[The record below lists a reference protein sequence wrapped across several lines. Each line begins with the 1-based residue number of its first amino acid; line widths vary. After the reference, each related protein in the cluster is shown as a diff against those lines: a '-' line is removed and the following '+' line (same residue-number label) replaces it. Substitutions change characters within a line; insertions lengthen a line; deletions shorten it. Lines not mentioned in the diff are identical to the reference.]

1 MTTSATGQLSQSTEL
16 AMDWAWAAARHRA
29 VSHAGPGTGAPNGT
43 TQPTIG
49 PADLLVGTLLA
60 HPDEDAEG
68 RVLLH
73 HFGLTARDVLPPGY
87 PKLSLQELRRAA
99 AGVDPGDPHH
109 PLDREAESVMASA
122 ASRAGGRVSLQY
134 LFGALLAV
142 EIPLRWRTSLA
153 ARGADAATV
162 RDSYNRWL
170 ETERKGGTEV
180 ERKDRAEVGGRR
192 LRRWLEREN
201 PRRPVDLPQYA
212 PDRIDSR
219 QDHIGVATE
228 AEAFARLIASCD
240 LTPPLAIAL
249 FGDWGSGKSFLMSAV
264 QDRLEALTARVADR
278 PQGEVR
284 VWKRIKQI
292 EFNAWEYVQG
302 NLWASLLENIF
313 AQLGSMQLQL
323 VDSWRAPVKE
333 QLAAAEE
340 DVQGGEKRVEA
351 ALAKVNT
358 LEEQVTQAQR
368 AVETA
373 GQDAAAAAEDKRR
386 LQAEE
391 QARKALQQFWGQV
404 PEALAG
410 QSGTELVV
418 AVREARAELQRGR
431 ALAAYWKDWR
441 HVAIASLGVLV
452 APVIAVL
459 LSLLPKISPQWAAFG
474 GLLSL
479 LPVATAIF
487 RGATR
492 WSAAVNQE
500 LQSAEAAVQ
509 QELDAPVAAAQREL
523 DEAREAAATARQE
536 LAQAEEALRLS
547 RLHTVDLDSELK
559 SLTPGRILVDFAD
572 RRSTEYG
579 RRLGLLGQVRKDL
592 GDLEGS
598 ILENNRRLLAG
609 EVPPDE
615 VGADD
620 VPNRIVLYIDDL
632 DRCPP
637 AKVVEVL
644 EAVHLLLAFEL
655 FVVVVAVDSRWLTSA
670 LVDRLV
676 ALQPRAADPDQPTT
690 HDYLEKIFQL
700 PFWVQPLASDGR
712 KALVHGLL
720 RGSVRAPDQDTGLD
734 QPGSGGLRVGPLEE
748 QLAEQMLHTFGTE
761 IRPDTS
767 PLLLEPADLALFE
780 SLAPLL
786 GDTPR
791 RVKRFVNICQLLYA
805 MAPPLTSGTGVES
818 ERARVALLGAICDG
832 SAEIAGQLLDGIEA
846 TRPEPGAAVTAPNR
860 EPVTLSAFVDGL
872 ESTCDRLER
881 ERLTGWL
888 REHPDWGAVPLARFD
903 VRLDMVRR
911 LRFDKPAVP

>member
-1 MTTSATGQLSQSTEL
+1 
-16 AMDWAWAAARHRA
+16 
-29 VSHAGPGTGAPNGT
+29 
-43 TQPTIG
+43 
-49 PADLLVGTLLA
+49 LLA
-60 HPDEDAEG
+60 HPDEDGEG

-73 HFGLTARDVLPPGY
+73 HFGLTARDVLPLGY
-87 PKLSLQELRRAA
+87 PKLSIQELRRAA
-99 AGVDPGDPHH
+99 AGVDAGDPH
-109 PLDREAESVMASA
+109 PLDQEAESVMASA
-122 ASRAGGRVSLQY
+122 ASMAPNGRVSLQY
-134 LFGALLAV
+134 LLGALLAV
-142 EIPLRWRTSLA
+142 QVPLRWRTSLA

-170 ETERKGGTEV
+170 EAERKGGTEAEPKGGTEV
-180 ERKDRAEVGGRR
+180 ERKGGAEVGGRR
-192 LRRWLEREN
+192 LRQWLQREN

-249 FGDWGSGKSFLMSAV
+249 FGDWGSGRSFLMSAV
-264 QDRLEALTARVADR
+264 QDRLKALTARVADR
-278 PQGEVR
+278 PQAEVR

-333 QLAAAEE
+333 QLEAAQE
-340 DVQGGEKRVEA
+340 DVQGGVERVEA

-358 LEEQVTQAQR
+358 LEEHVTQAQR
-368 AVETA
+368 AFETA
-373 GQDAAAAAEDKRR
+373 GQEAAAAAENKRR

-404 PEALAG
+404 AEALAG
-410 QSGTELVV
+410 QSGAELVV
-418 AVREARAELQRGR
+418 AVREARDELQGGR

-441 HVAIASLGVLV
+441 HVALASLGVLV

-459 LSLLPKISPQWAAFG
+459 LALLPKISPQWAALG

-479 LPVATAIF
+479 LPVATAIL
-487 RGATR
+487 RAATR
-492 WSAAVNQE
+492 WGAAVNKD

-509 QELDAPVAAAQREL
+509 QELAAPVVAAQRDL

-536 LAQAEEALRLS
+536 LARAEEQLRLS
-547 RLHTVDLDSELK
+547 QLHTADLDSELK

-592 GDLEGS
+592 EDLEGS
-598 ILENNRRLLAG
+598 ILENNRRLLAA

-670 LVDRLV
+670 LIDRLV
-676 ALQPRAADPDQPTT
+676 ALRPRTTIRTNRPPTT
-690 HDYLEKIFQL
+690 TWRRSSSYR
-700 PFWVQPLASDGR
+700 S
-712 KALVHGLL
+712 
-720 RGSVRAPDQDTGLD
+720 GSSR
-734 QPGSGGLRVGPLEE
+734 
-748 QLAEQMLHTFGTE
+748 
-761 IRPDTS
+761 
-767 PLLLEPADLALFE
+767 
-780 SLAPLL
+780 
-786 GDTPR
+786 
-791 RVKRFVNICQLLYA
+791 
-805 MAPPLTSGTGVES
+805 
-818 ERARVALLGAICDG
+818 
-832 SAEIAGQLLDGIEA
+832 
-846 TRPEPGAAVTAPNR
+846 
-860 EPVTLSAFVDGL
+860 
-872 ESTCDRLER
+872 
-881 ERLTGWL
+881 
-888 REHPDWGAVPLARFD
+888 
-903 VRLDMVRR
+903 
-911 LRFDKPAVP
+911 

>member
-1 MTTSATGQLSQSTEL
+1 MTTLATGQLSPSTEL
-16 AMDWAWAAARHRA
+16 AIDWAWAAARHRA
-29 VSHAGPGTGAPNGT
+29 VPHPGGASTGATNGT
-43 TQPTIG
+43 TEPTIG

-60 HPDEDAEG
+60 HPDEDGEG

-73 HFGLTARDVLPPGY
+73 HFGLTARDVLPTGY
-87 PKLSLQELRRAA
+87 PKLPIQDLRRE
-99 AGVDPGDPHH
+99 AGGVHPGDPH
-109 PLDREAESVMASA
+109 PLDEETESVLASA
-122 ASRAGGRVSLQY
+122 ASLAGGRVSLPY
-134 LFGALLAV
+134 LLGALLALDV
-142 EIPLRWRTSLA
+142 PLRWRTSLA

-162 RDSYNRWL
+162 RSSYNHWL
-170 ETERKGGTEV
+170 DAERKGAGT
-180 ERKDRAEVGGRR
+180 EVGGRR
-192 LRRWLEREN
+192 LRRWLEQEN

-240 LTPPLAIAL
+240 MSPPLAIAL
-249 FGDWGSGKSFLMSAV
+249 FGDWGSGKSFLMSSV
-264 QDRLEALTARVADR
+264 RDRLEALTARIADR

-284 VWKRIKQI
+284 VWKRIEQI

-302 NLWASLLENIF
+302 NLWASLLERIF

-323 VDSWRAPVKE
+323 VDSWRAPVE
-333 QLAAAEE
+333 AQL
-340 DVQGGEKRVEA
+340 EA
-351 ALAKVNT
+351 AKNEVRGGVERVATARAEVAT
-358 LEEQVTQAQR
+358 LEEQVTQAQQ
-368 AVETA
+368 AVDTA
-373 GQDAAAAAEDKRR
+373 GQEAVAAAEDVRR
-386 LQAEE
+386 REAEE

-404 PEALAG
+404 PEALAS
-410 QSGTELVV
+410 QSGADLVV
-418 AVREARAELQRGR
+418 AVRQARAELERGR

-441 HVAIASLGVLV
+441 HVARVSLGVLV

-459 LSLLPKISPQWAAFG
+459 LALVPQISAQWAAFG
-474 GLLSL
+474 GLVSL
-479 LPVATAIF
+479 VPVVTATLRA
-487 RGATR
+487 ATR
-492 WSAAVNQE
+492 WSGEVAKE
-500 LQSAEAAVQ
+500 LQSAEAAVR
-509 QELDAPVAAAQREL
+509 ERLDAPVAEAQRAL
-523 DEAREAAATARQE
+523 DEAREAAANARE
-536 LAQAEEALRLS
+536 DLARAEEELRLS
-547 RLHTVDLDSELK
+547 ERHTADLDSELEA
-559 SLTPGRILVDFAD
+559 LTPGRILVNFAD
-572 RRSTEYG
+572 RRTTEYG

-592 GDLEGS
+592 EDLEGS
-598 ILENNRRLLAG
+598 ILDNNRRLLAG
-609 EVPPDE
+609 KVSPDE
-615 VGADD
+615 AGVDD

-670 LVDRLV
+670 LIDRLV
-676 ALQPRAADPDQPTT
+676 ALQPRPAEPDQPTT

-720 RGSVRAPDQDTGLD
+720 RRSVRVPDQALPDRGN
-734 QPGSGGLRVGPLEE
+734 GSGGLRVGPVEE
-748 QLAEQMLHTFGTE
+748 ELAEQMLLTFGTE

-805 MAPPLTSGTGVES
+805 MTPPLTSGTGVDS
-818 ERARVALLGAICDG
+818 ERARVALLSAICDG
-832 SAEIAGQLLDGIEA
+832 SAGIAGQLLDGIEA
-846 TRPEPGAAVTAPNR
+846 TRPQPGAPMTAPNR
-860 EPVTLSAFVDGL
+860 EPVTLSDFVDGL
-872 ESTCDRLER
+872 ESTCDHLER

-888 REHPDWGAVPLARFD
+888 GEHPDWGAVPLAQFD

-911 LRFDKPAVP
+911 LRFDKPTVG

>member
-1 MTTSATGQLSQSTEL
+1 MTTLAMGQLSPSTQL
-16 AMDWAWAAARHRA
+16 AIDWAWVAARHRA
-29 VSHAGPGTGAPNGT
+29 IPHAGGGTGGPNRT
-43 TQPTIG
+43 TEPKIG

-60 HPDEDAEG
+60 HPDEDGEC

-73 HFGLTARDVLPPGY
+73 HFGLTARDVLPASY
-87 PKLSLQELRRAA
+87 PKLPIQDLRREAQ
-99 AGVDPGDPHH
+99 GINPGDPH
-109 PLDREAESVMASA
+109 PLDEEAESVLTSA
-122 ASRAGGRVSLQY
+122 ASLAGGRVSLPY
-134 LFGALLAV
+134 LLAALLAV
-142 EIPLRWRTSLA
+142 DVPLRWRTSLA
-153 ARGADAATV
+153 ARGADAARV

-170 ETERKGGTEV
+170 EAERKGGGT
-180 ERKDRAEVGGRR
+180 EVGGRR

-240 LTPPLAIAL
+240 MSPPLAIAL

-264 QDRLEALTARVADR
+264 RDRLEALTARVADR
-278 PQGEVR
+278 PQDEVR

-292 EFNAWEYVQG
+292 DFNAWEYVQG

-333 QLAAAEE
+333 QLAAARAEVE
-340 DVQGGEKRVEA
+340 GGEK
-351 ALAKVNT
+351 KVATARAEVDT
-358 LEEQVTQAQR
+358 LEEKVTQAQQ
-368 AVETA
+368 AAETA
-373 GQDAAAAAEDKRR
+373 GQQAAAAAAYERR
-386 LQAEE
+386 RQAEQ
-391 QARKALQQFWGQV
+391 QAHKALRQFWGQV

-410 QSGTELVV
+410 QSGADLVD
-418 AVREARAELQRGR
+418 AVRQARAELEQGR
-431 ALAAYWKDWR
+431 ALTAYWKDWR
-441 HVAIASLGVLV
+441 HVARVSLGVLV
-452 APVIAVL
+452 APIIAVL
-459 LSLLPKISPQWAAFG
+459 LALVPKISAEWAAFG
-474 GLLSL
+474 GLVTLV
-479 LPVATAIF
+479 PVITVTLRA
-487 RGATR
+487 ATR
-492 WSAAVNQE
+492 WSGAMAKE
-500 LQSAEAAVQ
+500 LRSAEAAVQ
-509 QELDAPVAAAQREL
+509 ERLDAPVADAQRAL
-523 DEAREAAATARQE
+523 DEAREAAATARE
-536 LAQAEEALRLS
+536 DLARAEEDLRLS
-547 RLHTVDLDSELK
+547 QLHSADLDNELN
-559 SLTPGRILVDFAD
+559 SLTPGRILVNFAD
-572 RRSTEYG
+572 RRTTEYG

-598 ILENNRRLLAG
+598 ILDNNRRLLAG
-609 EVPPDE
+609 EVPAE
-615 VGADD
+615 EADVED

-670 LVDRLV
+670 LIDRLV
-676 ALQPRAADPDQPTT
+676 ALQPRPAEPDQPTT

-700 PFWVQPLASDGR
+700 PFWVQPRASDGR

-720 RGSVRAPDQDTGLD
+720 RRSVRVPDQDMEPDRGN
-734 QPGSGGLRVGPLEE
+734 GSGGLRVGAVQEE
-748 QLAEQMLHTFGTE
+748 LAEKMLLTFGTE

-767 PLLLEPADLALFE
+767 PLVLEPADLALFE

-805 MAPPLTSGTGVES
+805 MTPPLTSGPGVDS
-818 ERARVALLGAICDG
+818 ERARVALLSAICDSSSG
-832 SAEIAGQLLDGIEA
+832 VAGRLLDGIEA
-846 TRPEPGAAVTAPNR
+846 TRPQPGAPVTAPNR
-860 EPVTLSAFVDGL
+860 EPVTLSGFVDGL
-872 ESTCDRLER
+872 DSTCDRLER

-888 REHPDWGAVPLARFD
+888 RGHPDWGAVPLAQFD

-911 LRFDKPAVP
+911 LRFDKPVRVANP

>member
-1 MTTSATGQLSQSTEL
+1 MTTLATGQLSPSTEL
-16 AMDWAWAAARHRA
+16 AIDWAGAAARHRA
-29 VSHAGPGTGAPNGT
+29 AEHAGGAGAGAPNT
-43 TQPTIG
+43 TTDPTIA

-60 HPDEDAEG
+60 HPDEDGEG

-87 PKLSLQELRRAA
+87 PKLSIQDLRRAA
-99 AGVDPGDPHH
+99 AGVDPGDTH
-109 PLDREAESVMASA
+109 PLDEDAESVLASA
-122 ASRAGGRVSLQY
+122 ASLAGGRISLPY
-134 LFGALLAV
+134 LLGALLAIDV
-142 EIPLRWRTSLA
+142 PLRWRMSLA

-162 RDSYNRWL
+162 RDSFNHWL
-170 ETERKGGTEV
+170 EAEREGGT
-180 ERKDRAEVGGRR
+180 EVGGRR

-201 PRRPVDLPQYA
+201 PRRPVDLPLYA
-212 PDRIDSR
+212 PDRIDSQ

-240 LTPPLAIAL
+240 MSPPLAIAL

-264 QDRLEALTARVADR
+264 RDRLEALTARVADR

-333 QLAAAEE
+333 QLAAAKKAVE
-340 DVQGGEKRVEA
+340 GGVERVAAARAEVETLEKNVEQAEQDAEA
-351 ALAKVNT
+351 AG
-358 LEEQVTQAQR
+358 QQAL
-368 AVETA
+368 
-373 GQDAAAAAEDKRR
+373 AAAEDVRR
-386 LQAEE
+386 REAEE

-404 PEALAG
+404 PTALAG
-410 QSGTELVV
+410 QSGADLVV
-418 AVREARAELQRGR
+418 AVRQARAELERGR

-441 HVAIASLGVLV
+441 HVARVSLGVLV

-459 LSLLPKISPQWAAFG
+459 LVLVAQISAQWAAFG
-474 GLLSL
+474 GLVSL
-479 LPVATAIF
+479 VPVVTVTLRA
-487 RGATR
+487 ATR
-492 WSAAVNQE
+492 WSGEVAKE
-500 LQSAEAAVQ
+500 LQSAEVAVQ
-509 QELDAPVAAAQREL
+509 ERLDAPVADAQRAL
-523 DEAREAAATARQE
+523 DEAREAAATARRD
-536 LAQAEEALRLS
+536 LGRAEEELRLS
-547 RLHTVDLDSELK
+547 QLHTADLDSELEA
-559 SLTPGRILVDFAD
+559 LTPGRILVNFAD
-572 RRSTEYG
+572 RRTTEYG

-592 GDLEGS
+592 EDLEGS
-598 ILENNRRLLAG
+598 ILENNRRLLVG
-609 EVPPDE
+609 EVPPE
-615 VGADD
+615 VAADD

-655 FVVVVAVDSRWLTSA
+655 FVVVVAVDSRWLSSA

-676 ALQPRAADPDQPTT
+676 ALQPRAAEPDRPTT
-690 HDYLEKIFQL
+690 QDYLEKIFQL
-700 PFWVQPLASDGR
+700 PFWVQPLASEGR

-720 RGSVRAPDQDTGLD
+720 RGSVRAPDQDVGPD
-734 QPGSGGLRVGPLEE
+734 RGDRNGGLRVGPMEKE
-748 QLAEQMLHTFGTE
+748 LAEQMLLPFGTE

-767 PLLLEPADLALFE
+767 PLLLEHADLALFE

-805 MAPPLTSGTGVES
+805 MTPPLTSGIGVES

-832 SAEIAGQLLDGIEA
+832 SAVIAGRLLDGIEA
-846 TRPEPGAAVTAPNR
+846 TRPQPGAPVTVPNR
-860 EPVTLSAFVDGL
+860 DPVTLSGFVAGL
-872 ESTCDRLER
+872 ESTCDGLER

-888 REHPDWGAVPLARFD
+888 SEHPDWGAVPLARFD

-911 LRFDKPAVP
+911 LRFDKPAVA